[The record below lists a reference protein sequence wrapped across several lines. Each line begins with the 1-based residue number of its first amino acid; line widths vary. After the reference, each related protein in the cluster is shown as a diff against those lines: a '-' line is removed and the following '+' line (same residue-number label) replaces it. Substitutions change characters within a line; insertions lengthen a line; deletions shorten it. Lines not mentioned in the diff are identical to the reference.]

1 MRQILWIFC
10 CKPSSINN
18 TFSHFSPKRYKNYLP
33 CSVIQE
39 YLLCWSSI
47 FNASNINSVKTQ
59 CFDYWTWTLVTIVF
73 LFLAFTKALREKNDC
88 GQSLWAVF
96 AFGRFVPLNYRL
108 YKLKSAGN
116 YFKSMMSIED
126 VKHLLTNKIIFSNN
140 SLGQQNGTKKKSVV
154 PLSFLTSAKCYLV
167 STRSQKFK
175 CR

>member
-1 MRQILWIFC
+1 M
-10 CKPSSINN
+10 
-18 TFSHFSPKRYKNYLP
+18 
-33 CSVIQE
+33 
-39 YLLCWSSI
+39 
-47 FNASNINSVKTQ
+47 
-59 CFDYWTWTLVTIVF
+59 
-73 LFLAFTKALREKNDC
+73 
-88 GQSLWAVF
+88 
-96 AFGRFVPLNYRL
+96 PLNYRL

-140 SLGQQNGTKKKSVV
+140 SLGQQNGKKKSVV

>member
-1 MRQILWIFC
+1 MRQIFC
-10 CKPSSINN
+10 CRPSSINN
-18 TFSHFSPKRYKNYLP
+18 NFSPFSPKRYKNYLP

-39 YLLCWSSI
+39 NLLCWSSI

-88 GQSLWAVF
+88 YELCLLF
-96 AFGRFVPLNYRL
+96 ERFVPLNYRL

-126 VKHLLTNKIIFSNN
+126 VNIFWQTKLSFRIILWDSKMEHTKKNQLYLYRF
-140 SLGQQNGTKKKSVV
+140 LPRQNGT
-154 PLSFLTSAKCYLV
+154 L
-167 STRSQKFK
+167 
-175 CR
+175 

>member
-10 CKPSSINN
+10 CRPSSINN
-18 TFSHFSPKRYKNYLP
+18 NFFPFSPKRYKNYLP

-39 YLLCWSSI
+39 NLLCWSSI

-116 YFKSMMSIED
+116 HFKSMMSIED
-126 VKHLLTNKIIFSNN
+126 VNIFWQTKLSFRIILWDSKMEHTKKNQLYLYRF
-140 SLGQQNGTKKKSVV
+140 LPRQNGT
-154 PLSFLTSAKCYLV
+154 L
-167 STRSQKFK
+167 
-175 CR
+175 